1 MEAFIFLFKERKK
14 LKRNNYIIYMQKAEY
29 KFDANLLKLSR
40 SKDIEIAKKE
50 WREIFREERE
60 ERNGLCICQH
70 TLKNIIY
77 MYNIFTKYTISVGT
91 GCCKK
96 FKLKTVGIDNNILK
110 NVLSEMISAGEY
122 KIIDDVLEY
131 TCDIQTQM
139 IKYIMKEYKYFYCE
153 ELLTDV
159 KMLID
164 NYGLSYLQSVY
175 DELISRREHERIERE
190 KEREEREKEREEREK
205 EREER
210 EKEREERIRKIH
222 ERIESERKN
231 KEREKI
237 KKEEEEKER
246 IKLEEENIPLPTIEY
261 SDFSWKK
268 KYGAD
273 GKVYWYDH
281 SKRISTYTNPKNC
294 NCGIA
299 KINIC
304 ACKTPKYK
312 LIKLSNNLFC
322 ESCNTWKCRCV

>member
-1 MEAFIFLFKERKK
+1 
-14 LKRNNYIIYMQKAEY
+14 
-29 KFDANLLKLSR
+29 
-40 SKDIEIAKKE
+40 
-50 WREIFREERE
+50 
-60 ERNGLCICQH
+60 
-70 TLKNIIY
+70 

-175 DELISRREHERIERE
+175 DELISRREKERE
-190 KEREEREKEREEREK
+190 KEREEREKEREVREK

-210 EKEREERIRKIH
+210 EKEEKERIRKIH

-231 KEREKI
+231 REREKI
-237 KKEEEEKER
+237 KKQEEEKEM
-246 IKLEEENIPLPTIEY
+246 EENVSLPTIEY

-281 SKRISTYTNPKNC
+281 KKRISTYTNPRK
-294 NCGIA
+294 
-299 KINIC
+299 K
-304 ACKTPKYK
+304 
-312 LIKLSNNLFC
+312 
-322 ESCNTWKCRCV
+322 